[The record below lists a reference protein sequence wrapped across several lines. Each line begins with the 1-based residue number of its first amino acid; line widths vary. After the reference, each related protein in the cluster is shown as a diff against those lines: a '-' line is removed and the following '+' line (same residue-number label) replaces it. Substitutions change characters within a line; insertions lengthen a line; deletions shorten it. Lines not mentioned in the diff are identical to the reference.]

1 MCGATWLT
9 IRYHLGTIAFGSFI
23 IALIQLMRIILAYI
37 QNRYKVLMASF
48 SSLDDPPLNKYI
60 YIVQNSQI
68 SIPCSGS
75 RITSKSFKQ
84 NMHAKIR
91 YLEFLHL
98 CTTDARPVSDTFLE
112 ITLAYIPLPL
122 ENISMSAVA
131 KNYIHMLFCR
141 LKENGEKKTKTKKFQ
156 RFLFAGRLR
165 GKTTKLVSFLLK
177 CLACCLWCFEKFMKF
192 VNKNA
197 YIMTGTC
204 TCRCMPIIVS
214 YNVQQVRRRVAMS
227 TILLYI

>member
-141 LKENGEKKTKTKKFQ
+141 LKENGEKK
-156 RFLFAGRLR
+156 
-165 GKTTKLVSFLLK
+165 
-177 CLACCLWCFEKFMKF
+177 
-192 VNKNA
+192 NKNKKLS
-197 YIMTGTC
+197 TFSFC
-204 TCRCMPIIVS
+204 W
-214 YNVQQVRRRVAMS
+214 QVERENHKTRLVPA
-227 TILLYI
+227 